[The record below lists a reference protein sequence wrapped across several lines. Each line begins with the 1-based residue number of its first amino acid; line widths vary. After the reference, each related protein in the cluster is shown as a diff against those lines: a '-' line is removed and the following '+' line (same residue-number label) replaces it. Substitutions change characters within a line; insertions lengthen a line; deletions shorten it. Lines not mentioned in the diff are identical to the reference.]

1 MGACWSAFPR
11 RLALRNGFRVMAT
24 FFRALVMLSVLVG
37 LPAAWIY
44 YGPLPPQGQRVV
56 DRVVSA
62 AKEAVGWN
70 APATQSSDAKANA
83 DEAPAWSIGAP
94 TAAPP
99 LVTPV
104 VATEPAPAKPP
115 SFQEQ
120 VEPLLAQLRQFGVI
134 EYALERWGDGGKLYR
149 FRCEMPLGASDQFTQ
164 QFEAVAAD
172 PQVSVEQVVAEV
184 SQWQLTHRS
193 AGM

>member
-1 MGACWSAFPR
+1 
-11 RLALRNGFRVMAT
+11 MAT

-44 YGPLPPQGQRVV
+44 YGPLPPEGQRVV

-70 APATQSSDAKANA
+70 APATPSSDARIKT

-94 TAAPP
+94 VAAPPVAPP

-104 VATEPAPAKPP
+104 VAIEPAPTRPL

-184 SQWQLTHRS
+184 SLWQLTHRS

>member
-1 MGACWSAFPR
+1 
-11 RLALRNGFRVMAT
+11 MAT
-24 FFRALVMLSVLVG
+24 CFRALVMLSVLVG

-44 YGPLPPQGQRVV
+44 YGPLPPEGQRVV

-62 AKEAVGWN
+62 AKEAIGWN
-70 APATQSSDAKANA
+70 KSAPFESTDSADVNYQPPAPPFTPKSTSGEVIQTSTFTSPSVSAAPAL
-83 DEAPAWSIGAP
+83 I
-94 TAAPP
+94 
-99 LVTPV
+99 
-104 VATEPAPAKPP
+104 PAKPA

-164 QFEAVAAD
+164 QFEAVGAD
-172 PQVSVEQVVAEV
+172 PQMSVEQVVAEV

>member
-1 MGACWSAFPR
+1 
-11 RLALRNGFRVMAT
+11 MAT

-44 YGPLPPQGQRVV
+44 YGPLPPEGQRVV

-70 APATQSSDAKANA
+70 KSETQPSEAGSNA

-94 TAAPP
+94 IEAPPVAPP

-104 VATEPAPAKPP
+104 VATEPAPAQPP